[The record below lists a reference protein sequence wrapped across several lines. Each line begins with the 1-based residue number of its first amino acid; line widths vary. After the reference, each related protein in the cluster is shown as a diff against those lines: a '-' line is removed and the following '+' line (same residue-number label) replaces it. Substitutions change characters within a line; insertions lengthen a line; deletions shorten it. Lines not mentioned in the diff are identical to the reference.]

1 MLLKKWCPLCNLRA
15 RDPHQLLL
23 NTSHFFATFACELT
37 SPILRSWE
45 YVVVSSY
52 NYREKVKFL
61 PPISCVSTRFDV
73 SRSALEQ
80 KKLYIPLPCAM
91 YLCCNIYVPTYLS
104 FDSSCTM
111 GPNRVWNCILIKT
124 LMISCDIFLLWTF
137 ITLGKSKKIVRL
149 EIWFFWITSKVVWT
163 HCGAL

>member
-1 MLLKKWCPLCNLRA
+1 MLLQKWCPLCNLRA

-23 NTSHFFATFACELT
+23 NTSHFLPLSLEKLLSYAGAPLTHTITEKKWNSCPQFLACRRASMFRDRL
-37 SPILRSWE
+37 
-45 YVVVSSY
+45 SS
-52 NYREKVKFL
+52 
-61 PPISCVSTRFDV
+61 
-73 SRSALEQ
+73 
-80 KKLYIPLPCAM
+80 KKNCTYIPLPCTM
-91 YLCCNIYVPTYLS
+91 YLYCNIYVPTYLS

-111 GPNRVWNCILIKT
+111 GPNRVWNCIFIKT